1 MFINLP
7 DLTRWEEVA
16 SYTEIF
22 LFTLLYN
29 LMVYGIWTIVLFII
43 LLILKLYQINKQKQ
57 QKLSRESLI
66 TYQSARGSQ
75 NTMRTSQEE

>member
-22 LFTLLYN
+22 LLTLLYN